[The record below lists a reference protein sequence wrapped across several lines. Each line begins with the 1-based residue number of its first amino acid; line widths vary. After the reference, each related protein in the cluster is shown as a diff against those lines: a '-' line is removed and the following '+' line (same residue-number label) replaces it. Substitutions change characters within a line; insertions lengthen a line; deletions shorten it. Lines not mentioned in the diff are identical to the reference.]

1 MPNQNKMKK
10 SIGCLTL
17 AFFFCP
23 SAFAQQ
29 QSDRQRRTSEQGR
42 NEYGVEQA
50 PDLTQ
55 ENLGRVAASAIQ
67 IRSVLVKDEGL
78 MVELKRWVAKEATD
92 SGQIVEDSN
101 LSDQA
106 IFERLEQDI
115 AFRSVATR
123 LLQRYGYLIPTPNPD
138 SDFAKEKE
146 LVLKERARRLV
157 QIESQEDTESVRPQ
171 KNDRD
176 LERSATCD
184 PRRDED
190 CPQQSPADRRQKTRA
205 PGGMSSPETN
215 PQGTPEQ
222 QPSQSPSRILRA
234 DGLPQATDPLDGVN
248 GADSPLNLELTASS
262 VKRDTDLSAGSPSLG

>member
-1 MPNQNKMKK
+1 MVGYIQVKE
-10 SIGCLTL
+10 SISCLVL
-17 AFFFCP
+17 ALLFCAP
-23 SAFAQQ
+23 ACAQQ
-29 QSDRQRRTSEQGR
+29 QVDKQRRMSEQGR
-42 NEYGVEQA
+42 NEYGVERA
-50 PDLTQ
+50 PDLAQ

-92 SGQIVEDSN
+92 SGQVVEDSN
-101 LSDQA
+101 LTDQA

-176 LERSATCD
+176 LERTATCD
-184 PRRDED
+184 PHRDED
-190 CPQQSPADRRQKTRA
+190 CPQ
-205 PGGMSSPETN
+205 
-215 PQGTPEQ
+215 
-222 QPSQSPSRILRA
+222 SRW
-234 DGLPQATDPLDGVN
+234 DVFT
-248 GADSPLNLELTASS
+248 
-262 VKRDTDLSAGSPSLG
+262 

>member
-1 MPNQNKMKK
+1 MFDKNEMKK
-10 SIGCLTL
+10 SIYCLTL
-17 AFFFCP
+17 ALLLCTP
-23 SAFAQQ
+23 AFAQQ
-29 QSDRQRRTSEQGR
+29 QSERQRKTNEQDR
-42 NEYGVEQA
+42 NAYGGEQS

-67 IRSVLVKDEGL
+67 IRSVLIKDEGL

-92 SGQIVEDSN
+92 NGQVVEDSN

-123 LLQRYGYLIPTPNPD
+123 LLQRYGYLMPTPNPD

-146 LVLKERARRLV
+146 LLLKERARRLV

-176 LERSATCD
+176 LERTATCD

-190 CPQQSPADRRQKTRA
+190 CAQQARSERLQKTRS
-205 PGGMSSPETN
+205 PGAIHSP
-215 PQGTPEQ
+215 
-222 QPSQSPSRILRA
+222 
-234 DGLPQATDPLDGVN
+234 
-248 GADSPLNLELTASS
+248 
-262 VKRDTDLSAGSPSLG
+262 